1 MNDQIAGA
9 LDRASAEA
17 YASWFRCLADATRI
31 QILHLL
37 ADAGRPLT
45 VGEIVAAVG
54 VGQSTVSTHLRRL
67 ADLEFVFVDH
77 VGTASHY
84 RINDDCLTSFPAAAD
99 VIMGRVP
106 RTTGDARSPAPWQS

>member
-1 MNDQIAGA
+1 MNDEYAL

-17 YASWFRCLADATRI
+17 YASWFRCLADATRL
-31 QILHLL
+31 QILHML
-37 ADAGRPLT
+37 AHAGRSLT

-54 VGQSTVSTHLRRL
+54 VGQSTVSAHLRRL

-84 RINDDCLTSFPAAAD
+84 RINDDCLTSFPEAAD
-99 VIMGRVP
+99 VVMGRVP
-106 RTTGDARSPAPWQS
+106 RAAGDALAAAPWHR